1 MTSGKLTWQA
11 PVATWPDGERL
22 SLLIGSLDELT
33 YDTSKPMTRGAESQQ
48 ALGAPMLSGLSPTRI
63 PVSIWCLLY
72 FSLNKLPFWGLE
84 LQTTTLS
91 ERCLLELEEVDLR
104 AVFKKLSPR
113 TSGAPV
119 VGS

>member
-1 MTSGKLTWQA
+1 MTCVEERVLVDIILTLKMENKTKLINPNISRYRMHKT
-11 PVATWPDGERL
+11 
-22 SLLIGSLDELT
+22 
-33 YDTSKPMTRGAESQQ
+33 
-48 ALGAPMLSGLSPTRI
+48 
-63 PVSIWCLLY
+63 

-84 LQTTTLS
+84 PQTTNLS